1 MTPGARAQAAIE
13 VLDRILAGAAAEKTL
28 TAWGRASRY
37 AGSGDRAAVRDLVFD
52 ALRCRRSFAALG
64 GGETGRGLIL
74 GRLRALGLDVN
85 AVFDGGAHSPSGLD
99 AEDEGRSPT
108 GWECYDI
115 PDWLGSEFAAS
126 LGDLARPVLT
136 ALQSRAPV
144 FLRVNLARSSP
155 AAAMARLLDG
165 GIATRPHP
173 LAASAVE
180 VTDGARKVQTS
191 PSYLDGSVELQ
202 DAASQAV
209 VELLPLRPGMRVLD
223 LCAGG
228 GGKSLAMAARMAVD
242 ILAHD
247 AAPQRM
253 KDLTTRAQRAGAE
266 ITLTDTPE
274 DSGPYDLVLADV
286 PCSGSGS
293 WRRDPQGKWRLTPD
307 ALGEFCA
314 LQARI
319 LDRAQAMVA
328 GDGHLAYVTCSLLH
342 AENDRQ
348 IAAFLTRYPRWTV
361 EKRRQFTPLDGGDGF
376 FVAIL
381 ARI

>member
-13 VLDRILAGAAAEKTL
+13 VLDRILAGDAAERAL

-37 AGSGDRAAVRDLVFD
+37 AGSGDRSAVRDLVFD
-52 ALRCRRSFAALG
+52 ALRCLRSYAALG

-74 GRLRALGLDVN
+74 GRLRALGLDVDT
-85 AVFDGGAHSPSGLD
+85 VFDGGAHAPSGVT
-99 AEDEGRSPT
+99 ANDESRPAN
-108 GWECYDI
+108 GWNCYDI
-115 PDWLGSEFAAS
+115 PDWLGPAFQIS
-126 LGDLARPVLT
+126 LGGLALPVLT

-165 GIATRPHP
+165 GITTRPHP
-173 LAASAVE
+173 LATSALE
-180 VTDGARKVQTS
+180 VIGGARKVQTS
-191 PSYLDGSVELQ
+191 PCYLDGSVELQ

-228 GGKSLAMAARMAVD
+228 GGKSLAMAARVPVD
-242 ILAHD
+242 IHAHD
-247 AAPQRM
+247 AAPHRM
-253 KDLTTRAQRAGAE
+253 ADLTVRAKRAGAD
-266 ITLTDTPE
+266 ITLVGNPE
-274 DSGPYDLVLADV
+274 AVAPFDLVLTDV

-293 WRRDPQGKWRLTPD
+293 WRRDPQGKWRLTP
-307 ALGEFCA
+307 ARLGELCA

-328 GDGHLAYVTCSLLH
+328 GAGHLAYVTCSLLH
-342 AENDRQ
+342 DENDGQ
-348 IAAFLTRYPRWTV
+348 IATFLARHPLWTV
-361 EKRRQFTPLDGGDGF
+361 EKWRQFTPLDGGDGF